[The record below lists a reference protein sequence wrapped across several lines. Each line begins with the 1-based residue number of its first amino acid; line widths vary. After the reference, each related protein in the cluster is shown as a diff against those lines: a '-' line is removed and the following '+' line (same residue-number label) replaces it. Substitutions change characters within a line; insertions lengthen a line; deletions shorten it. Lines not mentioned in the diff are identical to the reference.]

1 MQVTPQNAASI
12 SLLLENLAI
21 SDKSIKIPSGYT
33 DLAWRSELMVHS
45 TRLWIFSEIYKEEHE
60 DRMMTPFSLTLEKF
74 EAKQDGFASLNWVSA
89 YSYFMEIPRN

>member
-21 SDKSIKIPSGYT
+21 SDKGIKIPSGYT

-60 DRMMTPFSLTLEKF
+60 ATLEKF

-89 YSYFMEIPRN
+89 YSYFMELPRN